1 MLAHVC
7 DVIPATQDTEARGFR
22 IESPLDNRVV
32 LGVLSFVAR
41 LNLVLN

>member
-7 DVIPATQDTEARGFR
+7 DVIPAIQDN

-32 LGVLSFVAR
+32 LGVLSFVVR
-41 LNLVLN
+41 LNLVLNCF